1 MQRYMKG
8 FAGGLAAIAAVL
20 CCCATPAQAGTVTLD
35 NSKGPYA
42 VKLRIDFYALGIPT
56 TEYLCAEQKGVKQIS
71 NMLSVGR
78 IYVNPATGGCANFT
92 KTFDI
97 TKLYTVP
104 GTWLPHRNFKVT
116 INDFGG
122 YRVTE

>member
-1 MQRYMKG
+1 MKKTLIG
-8 FAGGLAAIAAVL
+8 SLLLGALLSG
-20 CCCATPAQAGTVTLD
+20 TPALAGTVTLD

-42 VKLRIDFYALGIPT
+42 VKIWVAFYALGIPT
-56 TEYLCAEQKGVKQIS
+56 NEYLCAEQKEVKQIG
-71 NMLSVGR
+71 NILSVGK
-78 IYVNPATGGCANFT
+78 IYVNPAAGGCANFSR
-92 KTFDI
+92 TFDI

-116 INDFGG
+116 INDFGN

>member
-8 FAGGLAAIAAVL
+8 FIGFFAVLAATV
-20 CCCATPAQAGTVTLD
+20 CCLATPVHAGTVTLD

-78 IYVNPATGGCANFT
+78 IYVNPATGGCASVT
-92 KTFDI
+92 RTFDI
-97 TKLYTVP
+97 TKLFTVP
-104 GTWLPHRNFKVT
+104 GTWLPHRNFRVT
-116 INDFGG
+116 INSFGN